1 MPQLYLAPYLVKEP
15 PNREAEESVGAEARE
30 LWAAMRER
38 EWLYEAGDDPSF
50 FSAAK
55 NDGPVTWGVCRR
67 DVRSQ
72 VSAGDVVA
80 FFAVDYEGGQWPR
93 KYCLVAALTVEDT
106 VSHAAIHDD
115 ERLAKF
121 RKYLNLLVRPKGD
134 GWEHFEPSLP
144 RTSWHSDW
152 LWRIVGRGYR
162 KAAVS
167 GASKDFEDG
176 QALEVGGAPVT
187 FGDNYVIFSSDPELS
202 LILEEPVVVATFTHG
217 ELYEQW
223 LPTGRAAA
231 IKQLTLDFINEQ
243 RSTLRWLRIRNKSM
257 PHRHIRS
264 ELRDSAAWMDDLRGS
279 LDTLDA

>member
-1 MPQLYLAPYLVKEP
+1 MKEP
-15 PNREAEESVGAEARE
+15 PNRQLEKSVGAEARE

-50 FSAAK
+50 FSAER

-93 KYCLVAALTVEDT
+93 KYCLVAALTVEDK

-121 RKYLNLLVRPKGD
+121 RKYLNLLVRRKGD

-167 GASKDFEDG
+167 GASKDFKDG
-176 QALEVGGAPVT
+176 QALEVGGTPVT
-187 FGDNYVIFSSDPELS
+187 FGDNYVIFSSDPERS
-202 LILEEPVVVATFTHG
+202 LILEEPVVVAFIVWKGIRGGLVHRVVG
-217 ELYEQW
+217 VG
-223 LPTGRAAA
+223 PDAALKGMA
-231 IKQLTLDFINEQ
+231 VEPVWAPERT
-243 RSTLRWLRIRNKSM
+243 
-257 PHRHIRS
+257 
-264 ELRDSAAWMDDLRGS
+264 GS
-279 LDTLDA
+279 LADIRHFQPAVTG